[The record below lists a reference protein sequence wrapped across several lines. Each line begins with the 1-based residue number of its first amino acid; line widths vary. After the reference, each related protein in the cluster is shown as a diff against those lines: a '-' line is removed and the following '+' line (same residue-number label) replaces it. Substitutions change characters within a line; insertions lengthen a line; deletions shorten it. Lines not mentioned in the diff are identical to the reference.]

1 MSQKPKTA
9 EQELIDA
16 IIKYMATRLK
26 VPDDLA
32 KGFKLSEGYPRL
44 NFEHGIYS
52 DTINLEVEIERP
64 AR

>member
-1 MSQKPKTA
+1 MPKNNSA

-16 IIKYMATRLK
+16 IIKYMGTK
-26 VPDDLA
+26 VNVPEDMV
-32 KGFKLSEGYPRL
+32 KGFTLKDGYPRI